1 MPLLMIL
8 GTLGFMMG
16 TGGSAIVSKTLGE
29 GDAEKANQ
37 YFSMMIYVTILGG
50 LILTVAGLVGIRPL
64 AVAMGAQGAMVEDCV
79 LYGRILLISLT
90 AFMLQNVFQSFLV
103 TAEKPQLGLAITVGA
118 GLTNIV
124 LDALFIVVF
133 QWGLA
138 GAAVATAIS
147 QIVGGTFPMVYF
159 GRQNGSLLR
168 LTKAKPKAK
177 VLLKACT
184 DDQYLHVSGQ
194 YSV

>member
-1 MPLLMIL
+1 M
-8 GTLGFMMG
+8 
-16 TGGSAIVSKTLGE
+16 
-29 GDAEKANQ
+29 
-37 YFSMMIYVTILGG
+37 
-50 LILTVAGLVGIRPL
+50 AGLVGIRPL

-168 LTKAKPKAK
+168 LTKANPKAK